1 MSKNKSKLELAD
13 IFRRYGNGFRKNNFL
28 SSEQSKAMHHIETC
42 RTAVLGGHIEAC
54 DHCGFEKNAYN
65 SCRDRHCP
73 KCQTL
78 VKEKWLSARKAELLP
93 CPYFHNV
100 FTLPHELNLL
110 ILTNKRVMLTM
121 LFAAV
126 KETLQVF
133 AADPQ
138 WRLVGQL
145 GFIAVLH
152 TWNQKLMD
160 HFHLHCIVPAGGLSY
175 DRKQWIAV
183 RNKYLFRVQSLSKE
197 FRKRYLNKLEK
208 AYGQSKLSFHGR
220 ASGYEDKKKFRQL
233 IETVK
238 AKQWIAYSK
247 QPFGGPEQVFEY
259 LGRYTHRVAIT
270 NNRIDSLENGKV
282 TFTYRDRSDENKAK
296 QLTVNAEE
304 FIRRYLLHILP
315 SGFMKIRY
323 FGFLA
328 NTNKKEC
335 IPLIQQLINPDLKI
349 TEKVTESIQ
358 EMMLR
363 LTGTDISHCPECG
376 KGKMIYM
383 KIYRKHHWILPDI
396 HLKHRVLR
404 YSKILTLN

>member
-1 MSKNKSKLELAD
+1 MMNKKDRQLEVAD
-13 IFRRYGNGFRKNNFL
+13 IFRKYGQKYRKNNFL
-28 SSEQSKAMHHIETC
+28 SSEQSKTMRHIETC

-78 VKEKWLSARKAELLP
+78 VKEKWLIARKAELLP

-100 FTLPHELNLL
+100 FTLPHELNPL
-110 ILTNKRVMLTM
+110 ILANKQVMLSM

-145 GFIAVLH
+145 GIISVLH

-160 HFHLHCIVPAGGLSY
+160 HFHLHCIIPAGALTL
-175 DRKQWIAV
+175 DKKKWVAV
-183 RNKYLFRVQSLSKE
+183 KNKYLFKVQSLAKE
-197 FRKRYLNKLEK
+197 FQKRYLKKLVKAFKQEK
-208 AYGQSKLSFHGR
+208 LNFYGR
-220 ASGYEDKKKFRQL
+220 ASAFENQKTFSQL
-233 IETVK
+233 IKTVEN
-238 AKQWIAYSK
+238 KQWMAYSK
-247 QPFGGPEQVFEY
+247 QPFGGPEQVLDY

-270 NNRIDSLENGKV
+270 NNRITAMKDGKV
-282 TFTYRDRSDENKAK
+282 TFTYKDRSDENKAK
-296 QLTVNAEE
+296 ELTVNAAE

-315 SGFMKIRY
+315 GGFMKIRY

-328 NTNKKEC
+328 SANKKKC
-335 IPLIQQLINPDLKI
+335 IPLIQRLIKPNFEFV
-349 TEKVTESIQ
+349 EKQEETIQ

-363 LTGTDISHCPECG
+363 LTGHDISCCPKCG

-383 KIYRKHHWILPDI
+383 DDLPVPSMD
-396 HLKHRVLR
+396 
-404 YSKILTLN
+404 SS